1 MDNTQEDIRYRG
13 TESTPKESENTE
25 KTQETKPVP
34 KEVSHARPEKK
45 ERYNVEKDPKYR
57 CLFISLKLIIVV
69 LSLISFAIIY
79 FNWIAPLF
87 VSQDEKLGYLKE
99 RLIENFCGTEECT
112 PESWE
117 AINKILEKARR
128 G

>member
-1 MDNTQEDIRYRG
+1 M
-13 TESTPKESENTE
+13 
-25 KTQETKPVP
+25 
-34 KEVSHARPEKK
+34 
-45 ERYNVEKDPKYR
+45 
-57 CLFISLKLIIVV
+57 IVV
-69 LSLISFAIIY
+69 LSLISFAIVKLLLWIDSQIY

-128 G
+128 GE